1 VVADYGLP
9 EPIRSAA
16 ALVEYMERSHQ
27 HVPTT
32 QHLIGNCSVT
42 LDGDSARS
50 TCYCLASL
58 VRRHTPGG
66 DRLVVGAR
74 YADELVRGPSG
85 WRIARRVA
93 SMMFRDGNSAV
104 LRP

>member
-1 VVADYGLP
+1 M
-9 EPIRSAA
+9 SA
-16 ALVEYMERSHQ
+16 LNTEMVEYMRRSHE
-27 HVPTT
+27 HVQAT

-42 LDGDSARS
+42 LDGDTARS
-50 TCYCLASL
+50 NCYAHASL